1 MITLVLGGSGSG
13 KSEYAEK
20 LVMES
25 GCLHKYY
32 LATMQ
37 VYGEEGR
44 KKVERHKVL
53 RQGKGFITI
62 EQTRDID
69 KALDQVEF
77 KDACGLLECMSNL
90 VANEMFTQEGI
101 VSPELVE
108 SKIMEQIDNLERG
121 FQQLVIVSNNVFE
134 DGCTYAE
141 ETMRYMSALG
151 RINTALANKAER
163 VMELV
168 VSIPVVI
175 K

>member
-20 LVMES
+20 LVVES
-25 GCLHKYY
+25 GCQYKYY

-44 KKVERHKVL
+44 KKVERHKAL

-62 EQTRDID
+62 EQTKDID
-69 KALDQVEF
+69 KALNQVES

-141 ETMRYMSALG
+141 ETMQYMNALG